1 MKMKVRENQPEKN
14 RCIEETMKKR
24 RMMMR
29 RFILLSVLL
38 SIFLVACN
46 NKDSAGDKLVRC
58 PVQPLKGIVKL
69 NLEKTLVINSL
80 GLDSEKPP
88 LFEFLEK
95 DGDGNIYIGSNRP
108 DIRVYKFNSSGVFL
122 KKFLTKGEGPG
133 ELTSIHSMQYID
145 KSIMVSSDT
154 KTAEYTLDG
163 DYVAEK
169 RFKKIYS
176 NITFIDNRHFIA
188 NYFKADK
195 NNKSL
200 DRLCSIINLSSEAVT
215 AELLRSDREGIGN
228 TNIKDSDGK
237 IRFTVA
243 LSGITP
249 DYKSILSREGNLII
263 QCLTDE
269 AKIYIK
275 NRQGYLINSV
285 DSGFKSKILDEN
297 DRDDVL
303 NNFVGFPDDLK
314 NMVRK
319 NLPRKMLA
327 ISSLKVLPKGHFAV
341 YLNKDFSERD
351 IWVFDKDGRF
361 QYIFDFPGK
370 TSIRPSLFTKN
381 GFAANERGGD
391 RDFYIEYKIKN
402 MPEIF
407 F

>member
-1 MKMKVRENQPEKN
+1 MRAIEIQPVKDRRIKN
-14 RCIEETMKKR
+14 IMKKR
-24 RMMMR
+24 RMMMK
-29 RFILLSVLL
+29 RFILLSILLAVL
-38 SIFLVACN
+38 FTACD
-46 NKDSAGDKLVRC
+46 NKDKAGEKLVRC
-58 PVQPLKGIVKL
+58 PGKPLKGIVKL
-69 NLEKTLVINSL
+69 NLEKTLEIDSL
-80 GLDSEKPP
+80 SLDSEKPP
-88 LFEFLEK
+88 LFEFLAK

-108 DIRVYKFNSSGVFL
+108 EPKVFKFNSSGFFL

-133 ELTSIHSMQYID
+133 EVLSIHTLQYID
-145 KSIMVSSDT
+145 KSIMVSSNT
-154 KTAEYTLDG
+154 KTAEYDLDG
-163 DYVAEK
+163 NYVAEK
-169 RFKKIYS
+169 RFKKMYG
-176 NITFIDNRHFIA
+176 NIIFIDNQHFIA

-215 AELLRSDREGIGN
+215 AELFRSDRESIGN

-249 DYKSILSREGNLII
+249 DYKSIFSREDNLII

-275 NRQGYLINSV
+275 NRQGYLINIV
-285 DSGFKSKILDEN
+285 DSGFQSKILDEN

-319 NLPRKMLA
+319 NLPQKILA
-327 ISSLKVLPKGHFAV
+327 ISSLKVIPKGHFAV
-341 YLNKDFSERD
+341 YFNKNLSEHE

-370 TSIRPSLFTKN
+370 TSIRPSSFTKN
-381 GFAANERGGD
+381 GFMAIERSGD